1 MFHLQSLELLHWD
14 YCQRLTLPL
23 DGAIITVA
31 GPNGSGKTTL
41 LDAMR
46 TLLGLECSGG
56 RSYKTY
62 ARHAN
67 ADCAWLRAT
76 VDNRPRNRQS
86 SNRPF
91 ARCLLYA
98 DVVTLACRIDRNGG
112 DWTRRYTMV
121 EGDVSIEQ
129 LIERSGTGSAGGPS
143 VTSDKDW
150 LGIDNWRKRL
160 EGAGLSRAIAKV
172 LALEQ
177 GQTDRLCEYSPKEL
191 LKLVFDV
198 FGDQDVLDRYDE
210 ARSHQRQLT
219 QEVEAAERELSHG
232 RAQRAELEVRVN
244 NHRQYELKCQERERL
259 ATEVVPVMAN
269 HETRKQLA
277 TKLRELHR
285 QRLQSSDD
293 RRAHGQVKAELLQR
307 LHEQT
312 AAAEHVESLEAKVRT
327 ARRLQE
333 EARDAER
340 PMELTVKRADE
351 LQGLAV
357 VEGDAAQLTTRIAEL
372 SEHKQKLSA
381 QWQRLKDQRDDAQKA
396 FSALQGQRQAPPP
409 PDVTRFR
416 RVLDEAGIHHHLIA
430 DVIEIAD
437 ERWRAAAEGVLRGS
451 RWVVVLAQPGQEA
464 QAMALAERERYRHY
478 IVADADHAPASLTGT
493 DKHSLLAV
501 LKFSA
506 PVPRWLL
513 RQLSHIQRVDSTE
526 AGVKAGGEWIT
537 PEAYHRDGRGGRSV
551 WVDPGQHQF
560 GASAVATR
568 RASIENRLAQLDEE
582 MTRIVRDQAFFERQL
597 QDARQAAQ
605 GFTAAAELIEREAE
619 FNEARR
625 QLPVLKQA
633 RVDAGERWQQA
644 EADLKRAVVAQT
656 HAQHAY
662 RQAQE
667 RLAHIEQRSAQHER
681 EWQARFD
688 DLMGQAVMSREV
700 KLSLPAAWRR
710 AERLRD
716 MQTHYGNA
724 TQARLRAEAVDR
736 ELSEGQWETDGTV
749 AEQLTLMNANVLR
762 QEDEL
767 GQRKA
772 SNAAAAIAVDNA
784 RDRYTDV
791 LKVTVRRYRK
801 NIIELGQLAGVD
813 VQCELPHLGQDDVSL
828 RQAELKVHF
837 NFDGKGH
844 IGLND
849 GEASG
854 GQQVI
859 KSLILLVGL
868 MKDDE
873 TPGGFVFIDEPFA
886 HLDVRNIQL
895 VGHFLRSTRAQY
907 VLTTPITHNV
917 EVFEPADVTLVTAK
931 KAKGARWAPPIGV
944 LQRRPPADVV

>member
-46 TLLGLECSGG
+46 TLLGLDCSGG
-56 RSYKTY
+56 RNYKTY

-67 ADCAWLRAT
+67 ADSAWLRAT

-91 ARCLLYA
+91 ARCLLYS

-112 DWTRRYTMV
+112 DWTRRYIMV

-129 LIERSGTGSAGGPS
+129 MVERGSHGER
-143 VTSDKDW
+143 DW

-210 ARSHQRQLT
+210 ARNHQKQLT

-232 RAQRAELEVRVN
+232 KAQRAELESRVN
-244 NHRQYELKCQERERL
+244 NYRQWELKCQERETL
-259 ATEVVPVMAN
+259 GTEVVPVLSN
-269 HETRKQLA
+269 VETRKSLA
-277 TKLRELHR
+277 NKLRELHK

-293 RRAHGQVKAELLQR
+293 RRQHGQVKADLLQR
-307 LHEQT
+307 LQDQT
-312 AAAEHVESLEAKVRT
+312 DAATRVEELEAQLRN
-327 ARRLQE
+327 ARRVQE

-340 PMELTVKRADE
+340 PVELLVKRADE
-351 LQGLAV
+351 LQGLAS
-357 VEGDAAQLTTRIAEL
+357 VEGDAQQLTQRIAEL
-372 SEHKQKLSA
+372 GEHKQKLST

-396 FSALQGQRQAPPP
+396 MDGLKGQRLAPPP
-409 PDVTRFR
+409 PEVTRFR
-416 RVLDEAGIHHHLIA
+416 RVLDEAGIGHHLIA
-430 DVIEIAD
+430 DIIEITD
-437 ERWRAAAEGVLRGS
+437 EKWRAAAEGVLRGS
-451 RWVVVLAQPGQEA
+451 RWVVVLERAGQEA
-464 QAMALAERERYRHY
+464 QALALAEKERYRHY
-478 IVADADHAPASLTGT
+478 VVADADDAPAQP

-501 LKFSA
+501 LNFSA
-506 PVPRWLL
+506 PAPHWLL
-513 RQLSHIQRVDSTE
+513 RQLGNIRRVASTE
-526 AGVKAGGEWIT
+526 EGVKVGGEWIT
-537 PEAYHRDGRGGRSV
+537 PDAYHRDPRGGRSV
-551 WVDPGQHQF
+551 WVDPSQYQF
-560 GASAVATR
+560 GASAIATR
-568 RASIENRLAQLDEE
+568 RDSIDKRLAQLDEE
-582 MTRIVRDQAFFERQL
+582 MTRIVRDQAFFDRQL
-597 QDARQAAQ
+597 QDARKAAQ
-605 GFTAAAELIEREAE
+605 GFTAAAELAEREAE
-619 FNEARR
+619 FAEARR

-633 RVDAGERWQQA
+633 RAEAGERWQQT
-644 EADLKRAVVAQT
+644 EAQLKRAVVEQT
-656 HAQHAY
+656 NAQHAY
-662 RQAQE
+662 KQAQE

-681 EWQARFD
+681 EWQIRFD
-688 DLMGQAVMSREV
+688 DVIAQAVMSREV
-700 KLSLPAAWRR
+700 KLQLPRSWRR
-710 AERLRD
+710 PERIKEMLG
-716 MQTHYGNA
+716 HYGNA
-724 TQARLRAEAVDR
+724 TQARLRAEAVER
-736 ELSEGQWETDGTV
+736 ELNEGKWETDPTV
-749 AEQLTLMNANVLR
+749 IEQLTLMNANVLR

-767 GQRKA
+767 NQRKA

-784 RDRYTDV
+784 RERYTDV

-801 NIIELGQLAGVD
+801 NILELGQLAGVE
-813 VQCELPHLGQDDVSL
+813 VNAELPHLDGDDTGL

-837 NFDGKGH
+837 NFDGKGS

-931 KAKGARWAPPIGV
+931 KPKGARWAPPIGV
-944 LQRRPPADVV
+944 LQRRVPNEFA

>member
-23 DGAIITVA
+23 DGAIVTVA

-46 TLLGLECSGG
+46 TLLGLDCSGG
-56 RSYKTY
+56 RNYKTY

-67 ADCAWLRAT
+67 ADSAWLRAT

-98 DVVTLACRIDRNGG
+98 DVVTLVCRIDRNGG
-112 DWTRRYTMV
+112 DWQRRYTMV

-129 LIERSGTGSAGGPS
+129 LIERNE
-143 VTSDKDW
+143 KDW

-210 ARSHQRQLT
+210 ARNHQRQLT

-232 RAQRAELEVRVN
+232 KAQRAELEARVN
-244 NHRQYELKCQERERL
+244 SYRQYELKCQEREAL
-259 ATEVVPVMAN
+259 ATEVVPVLSN
-269 HETRKQLA
+269 HETRRVLGH
-277 TKLRELHR
+277 KLRELHK
-285 QRLQSSDD
+285 QRLQSSQD
-293 RRAHGQVKAELLQR
+293 RRQHGQVKAELLQR
-307 LHEQT
+307 LQDQSI
-312 AAAEHVESLEAKVRT
+312 AAERVDQLEAQVRS
-327 ARRLQE
+327 ARRVQE

-340 PMELTVKRADE
+340 PIELIVKRADE

-357 VEGDAAQLTTRIAEL
+357 VEGDADKLTLRISEL
-372 SEHKQKLSA
+372 SEHKQKLST
-381 QWQRLKDQRDDAQKA
+381 QWQRLKDQRDEAQKA
-396 FSALQGQRQAPPP
+396 MDALKGQRAAPPP

-416 RVLDEAGIHHHLIA
+416 RTLDEAGIAHHLIA
-430 DVIEIAD
+430 DIIEITD
-437 ERWRAAAEGVLRGS
+437 ERWRAAAEGVLRAS
-451 RWVVVLAQPGQEA
+451 RWVVVLNKAGQEA
-464 QAMALAERERYRHY
+464 QALALAEKERFRHY
-478 IVADADHAPASLTGT
+478 VVADAEEAPAQP
-493 DKHSLLAV
+493 DKHSLLNV
-501 LKFSA
+501 LRFSA
-506 PVPRWLL
+506 PAPRWLL
-513 RQLSHIQRVDSTE
+513 RQLGNIRRVNSTE
-526 AGVKAGGEWIT
+526 EGVKVGGEWIT

-568 RASIENRLAQLDEE
+568 RASIDQRLAQLDEE
-582 MTRIVRDQAFFERQL
+582 MTRVVREQAFFDRQL
-597 QDARQAAQ
+597 QDARKAAQ
-605 GFTAAAELIEREAE
+605 GFTAASELAEREAE

-625 QLPVLKQA
+625 QLPMLKQA
-633 RVDAGERWQQA
+633 RVEAGERWLQL
-644 EADLKRAVVAQT
+644 EAQLKRAVVEQT
-656 HAQHAY
+656 NAQHAY
-662 RQAQE
+662 QQAQE

-681 EWQARFD
+681 EWQTRFD
-688 DLMGQAVMSREV
+688 DTLAQAVMSREV
-700 KLSLPAAWRR
+700 KLQLPRRWRDAARI
-710 AERLRD
+710 AQ
-716 MQTHYGNA
+716 MQAKYGNV
-724 TQARLRAEAVDR
+724 TQARLRAESVER
-736 ELSEGQWETDGTV
+736 ELNEGHWETDATV
-749 AEQLTLMNANVLR
+749 TEQLTLMNANVLR

-772 SNAAAAIAVDNA
+772 SNAAAAIAVNNA
-784 RDRYTDV
+784 RERYTDV

-801 NIIELGQLAGVD
+801 NIIELGQLAGVE
-813 VQCELPHLGQDDVSL
+813 VNAELPHLDADDSGL

-837 NFDGKGH
+837 NFDGKGS

-873 TPGGFVFIDEPFA
+873 STGGFVFIDEPFA

-917 EVFEPADVTLVTAK
+917 EVFEPADITLVTAK
-931 KAKGARWAPPIGV
+931 KPKGARWAPPIGV
-944 LQRRPPADVV
+944 LQRRPAADHA

>member
-14 YCQRLTLPL
+14 YCQRLSLPL

-56 RSYKTY
+56 RNYKTY

-67 ADCAWLRAT
+67 ADSAWLRAT

-112 DWTRRYTMV
+112 DWTRRYIMV
-121 EGDVSIEQ
+121 EGDISIET
-129 LIERSGTGSAGGPS
+129 LIERG
-143 VTSDKDW
+143 DRDW

-191 LKLVFDV
+191 LRLVFDV
-198 FGDQDVLDRYDE
+198 FGDQEVLDRYDE
-210 ARSHQRQLT
+210 ARTHQKQLL

-232 RAQRAELEVRVN
+232 RAQRAELEARVN
-244 NHRQYELKCQERERL
+244 NHRQYELKCQERETL
-259 ATEVVPVMAN
+259 ATEVAPVLTN
-269 HETRKQLA
+269 QETRKSLA

-285 QRLQSSDD
+285 QRIQSSED
-293 RRAHGQVKAELLQR
+293 RRAHGQVKSDLLQR
-307 LHEQT
+307 LQDQTT
-312 AAAEHVESLEAKVRT
+312 AAERVEALEAKVRT
-327 ARRLQE
+327 ARRTQE

-340 PMELTVKRADE
+340 PIEVLVKRADE

-357 VEGDAAQLTTRIAEL
+357 VEGDAGQLTQRIAEL
-372 SEHKQKLSA
+372 SEHKQKLST
-381 QWQRLKDQRDDAQKA
+381 QWQRLKDQRDDAQRA
-396 FSALQGQRQAPPP
+396 MDALKGQRQAPPP
-409 PDVTRFR
+409 PEVTRFR
-416 RVLDEAGIHHHLIA
+416 RTLDEAGIHHHLIA
-430 DVIEIAD
+430 DIIEITD

-451 RWVVVLAQPGQEA
+451 RWVVVLANSRHEA

-478 IVADADHAPASLTGT
+478 IVADVEDAPSDA

-501 LKFSA
+501 LKFAA
-506 PVPRWLL
+506 PAPRWLL
-513 RQLSHIQRVDSTE
+513 RQLEHIRRVDSTE
-526 AGVKAGGEWIT
+526 AGVKVGGEWIT

-551 WVDPGQHQF
+551 WVEPSQHQF

-568 RASIENRLAQLDEE
+568 RDSIENRLAQLDEE
-582 MTRIVRDQAFFERQL
+582 MTRLVRDQAFFDRQL

-605 GFTAAAELIEREAE
+605 GFTAAAELVDREAE
-619 FNEARR
+619 FAEARR

-633 RVDAGERWQQA
+633 RVDAGERWQQSEA
-644 EADLKRAVVAQT
+644 ELKHAVVEQT
-656 HAQHAY
+656 NAQHAY

-667 RLAHIEQRSAQHER
+667 KLAHIEQRSAQHER

-688 DLMGQAVMSREV
+688 DLLGQALMSREV
-700 KLSLPAAWRR
+700 KHSLPLHWRSP
-710 AERLRD
+710 ERIRE
-716 MQTHYGNA
+716 MQAHYGNA

-736 ELSEGQWETDGTV
+736 ELTEGQWETDATV
-749 AEQLTLMNANVLR
+749 VEQLTLMNANVLR

-767 GQRKA
+767 NQRKA

-784 RDRYTDV
+784 RERYTDV

-801 NIIELGQLAGVD
+801 NVIELGQLAGVD
-813 VQCELPHLGQDDVSL
+813 VQCELPHLGDDDTTL
-828 RQAELKVHF
+828 RQAELKIHF

-917 EVFEPADVTLVTAK
+917 EVFEPADITLVTAK
-931 KAKGARWAPPIGV
+931 KPKGSRWAPPIGV
-944 LQRRPPADVV
+944 LQRRVPAEAY

>member
-23 DGAIITVA
+23 DGSIITVA

-67 ADCAWLRAT
+67 ADSAWLRAT

-98 DVVTLACRIDRNGG
+98 DVVTLVCRIDRNGG
-112 DWTRRYTMV
+112 DWTRRYIMV

-129 LIERSGTGSAGGPS
+129 LIERGSPGER
-143 VTSDKDW
+143 DW

-191 LKLVFDV
+191 LRLVFDV
-198 FGDQDVLDRYDE
+198 FGDQEVLDRYDE
-210 ARSHQRQLT
+210 ARTHQKQLL
-219 QEVEAAERELSHG
+219 QEVETAERELSHG
-232 RAQRAELEVRVN
+232 KAQRAELESRVN
-244 NHRQYELKCQERERL
+244 LYRQYELKCQERETL
-259 ATEVVPVMAN
+259 ATEVVPVLSN
-269 HETRKQLA
+269 VETRKQLVN
-277 TKLRELHR
+277 KLRELHR
-285 QRLQSSDD
+285 QRLQSADD
-293 RRAHGQVKAELLQR
+293 RRQHAQVKADLLQR
-307 LHEQT
+307 LHDQTT
-312 AAAEHVESLEAKVRT
+312 AAERVEALEAQVRT
-327 ARRLQE
+327 ARRVQE

-340 PMELTVKRADE
+340 PIEALVKRADE

-357 VEGDAAQLTTRIAEL
+357 VEGDAEKLTTRIAEL

-381 QWQRLKDQRDDAQKA
+381 QWQRLKDQRDDAQRA
-396 FSALQGQRQAPPP
+396 MDGLRGQRLAPPP
-409 PDVTRFR
+409 HDVQRFR
-416 RVLDEAGIHHHLIA
+416 RVLEEAGIAHHVIA

-451 RWVVVLAQPGQEA
+451 RWVVVLANPRHEA
-464 QAMALAERERYRHY
+464 QAMALAEKERYRHY
-478 IVADADHAPASLTGT
+478 IVADAEDAPAQP
-493 DKHSLLAV
+493 DPHSLLAV
-501 LKFSA
+501 LKVSA
-506 PVPRWLL
+506 PLPHWLL
-513 RQLSHIQRVDSTE
+513 RQLAHIRRVDSTE
-526 AGVKAGGEWIT
+526 AGVKVGGEWIT

-551 WVDPGQHQF
+551 WVEPGQYQF
-560 GASAVATR
+560 GASAVAAR
-568 RASIENRLAQLDEE
+568 RSSIEARLAQLDEE
-582 MTRIVRDQAFFERQL
+582 MTRVVRDQAFFERQL
-597 QDARQAAQ
+597 QDAKQAAQ
-605 GFTAAAELIEREAE
+605 GFTAAAELLEREAE

-633 RVDAGERWQQA
+633 RVDAGERWQDA
-644 EADLKRAVVAQT
+644 ERQLKHAVVEQT
-656 HAQHAY
+656 NAQHAY

-667 RLAHIEQRSAQHER
+667 RLAHLEGRSAQHAR
-681 EWQARFD
+681 EWQQRFD
-688 DLMGQAVMSREV
+688 DVIAQAVMSREV
-700 KLSLPAAWRR
+700 KLSLPARWRR
-710 AERLRD
+710 PERVREMLD
-716 MQTHYGNA
+716 HYGNA
-724 TQARLRAEAVDR
+724 TQARLRAEAVER
-736 ELSEGQWETDGTV
+736 ELNDGQWETDSTV
-749 AEQLTLMNANVLR
+749 IEQLTLMNANVMR

-767 GQRKA
+767 SQRKA
-772 SNAAAAIAVDNA
+772 SNVAASIAVDNA
-784 RDRYTDV
+784 RERYTDV
-791 LKVTVRRYRK
+791 LKATVRRYRK
-801 NIIELGQLAGVD
+801 NIVELGQLAGVE
-813 VQCELPHLGQDDVSL
+813 VNAELPHLDGDDTVL
-828 RQAELKVHF
+828 RQAELRVHF
-837 NFDGKGH
+837 NFDGKGA

-917 EVFEPADVTLVTAK
+917 EVFEPADITLVTAK
-931 KAKGARWAPPIGV
+931 KPKGARWAPPIGV
-944 LQRRPPADVV
+944 LQRRPAAEYVA

>member
-46 TLLGLECSGG
+46 TLLGLDCSGG
-56 RSYKTY
+56 RNYKTY

-67 ADCAWLRAT
+67 ADSAWLRAT

-91 ARCLLYA
+91 ARCLLYS

-112 DWTRRYTMV
+112 DWTRRYIMV

-129 LIERSGTGSAGGPS
+129 MVERG
-143 VTSDKDW
+143 DKDW

-210 ARSHQRQLT
+210 ARNHQKQLT

-232 RAQRAELEVRVN
+232 KAQRAELESRVN
-244 NHRQYELKCQERERL
+244 NYRQWELKCQERETL
-259 ATEVVPVMAN
+259 ATEVVPVLSN
-269 HETRKQLA
+269 VETRKSLA
-277 TKLRELHR
+277 NKLRELHK

-293 RRAHGQVKAELLQR
+293 RRQHGQVKADLLQR
-307 LHEQT
+307 LQDQT
-312 AAAEHVESLEAKVRT
+312 DAAARVEELEAQVRS
-327 ARRLQE
+327 ARRVQE

-340 PMELTVKRADE
+340 PVELLVKRADE
-351 LQGLAV
+351 LQGLAS
-357 VEGDAAQLTTRIAEL
+357 VEGDAQQLTQRIAEL
-372 SEHKQKLSA
+372 GEHKQKLST

-396 FSALQGQRQAPPP
+396 MDGLKGQRLAPPP
-409 PDVTRFR
+409 PEVTRFR
-416 RVLDEAGIHHHLIA
+416 RVLDEAGIGHHVVSDI
-430 DVIEIAD
+430 IEITD
-437 ERWRAAAEGVLRGS
+437 EKWRAAAEGVLRGS
-451 RWVVVLAQPGQEA
+451 RWVVVLDKPSQEA
-464 QAMALAERERYRHY
+464 QAMALAEKERFRHY
-478 IVADADHAPASLTGT
+478 IVAEAEDAPLKPDAD
-493 DKHSLLAV
+493 SLLAV
-501 LKFSA
+501 LKISA
-506 PVPRWLL
+506 PAPHWLL
-513 RQLSHIQRVDSTE
+513 RQLENIQRVASTE
-526 AGVKAGGEWIT
+526 AGVKIRGEWIT
-537 PEAYHRDGRGGRSV
+537 PDAYHRDGRGGRSV
-551 WVDPGQHQF
+551 WVDPSQYQF
-560 GASAVATR
+560 GASAVASR
-568 RASIENRLAQLDEE
+568 RDSIDKRLAQLDEE
-582 MTRIVRDQAFFERQL
+582 MTRIVRDQAFFDRQL
-597 QDARQAAQ
+597 QDARKAAQ
-605 GFTAAAELIEREAE
+605 GFTAASELAEREAE
-619 FNEARR
+619 FAEARR
-625 QLPVLKQA
+625 QLPLLKQA
-633 RVDAGERWQQA
+633 RAEAGERWQQT
-644 EADLKRAVVAQT
+644 EAQLKRAVVEQT
-656 HAQHAY
+656 NAQHAY
-662 RQAQE
+662 KQAQE

-681 EWQARFD
+681 EWQIRFD
-688 DLMGQAVMSREV
+688 DVMAQAVMSREV
-700 KLSLPAAWRR
+700 KLQLPRSWRR
-710 AERLRD
+710 PERIKEMLG
-716 MQTHYGNA
+716 HYGNA
-724 TQARLRAEAVDR
+724 TQARLRAEAVER
-736 ELSEGQWETDGTV
+736 ELNEGKWETDPTV
-749 AEQLTLMNANVLR
+749 IEQLTLMNANVLR

-767 GQRKA
+767 NQRKA

-784 RDRYTDV
+784 RERYTDV

-801 NIIELGQLAGVD
+801 NIIELGQLAGVE
-813 VQCELPHLGQDDVSL
+813 VNAELPHLDGDDTGL

-837 NFDGKGH
+837 NFDGKGS

-931 KAKGARWAPPIGV
+931 KPKGARWAPPIGV
-944 LQRRPPADVV
+944 LQRRAPAEFA

>member
-23 DGAIITVA
+23 DGSIITVA

-67 ADCAWLRAT
+67 ADSAWLRAT

-98 DVVTLACRIDRNGG
+98 DVVTLVCRIDRNGG
-112 DWTRRYTMV
+112 DWTRRYIMV
-121 EGDVSIEQ
+121 EGDVGIEQ
-129 LIERSGTGSAGGPS
+129 LIARGSAGER
-143 VTSDKDW
+143 DW

-177 GQTDRLCEYSPKEL
+177 GQTDRLCEYNPKEL
-191 LKLVFDV
+191 LRLVFDV
-198 FGDQDVLDRYDE
+198 FGDQEVLDRYDE
-210 ARSHQRQLT
+210 ARTHQKQLL
-219 QEVEAAERELSHG
+219 QEVETAERELSHG
-232 RAQRAELEVRVN
+232 KAQRAELESRVN
-244 NHRQYELKCQERERL
+244 LYRQYELKCQERETL
-259 ATEVVPVMAN
+259 ATEVVPVLSN
-269 HETRKQLA
+269 VETRKQLA
-277 TKLRELHR
+277 NKLRELHR
-285 QRLQSSDD
+285 QRLQSADD
-293 RRAHGQVKAELLQR
+293 HRQHAQVKADLLQR
-307 LHEQT
+307 LQDQTT
-312 AAAEHVESLEAKVRT
+312 AAERVESLEAQVRT

-340 PMELTVKRADE
+340 PIEALVKRADE

-357 VEGDAAQLTTRIAEL
+357 VEGDADQLTIRIAEL

-381 QWQRLKDQRDDAQKA
+381 QWQRLKDQRDDAQRA
-396 FSALQGQRQAPPP
+396 FDGLKGQRLAPPP
-409 PDVTRFR
+409 HDVQRFR
-416 RVLDEAGIHHHLIA
+416 RVLDEAGIAHHVIA

-451 RWVVVLAQPGQEA
+451 RWVVVLANPRHEA
-464 QAMALAERERYRHY
+464 QAMALAEKERYRHY
-478 IVADADHAPASLTGT
+478 IVADAEDAPARPEA
-493 DKHSLLAV
+493 HSLLGV
-501 LKFSA
+501 LKVGA
-506 PVPRWLL
+506 PLPRWLL
-513 RQLSHIQRVDSTE
+513 RQLEKIRCVDSTE
-526 AGVKAGGEWIT
+526 AGVKAGGPHGGEWIT

-551 WVDPGQHQF
+551 WVEPGQYQF
-560 GASAVATR
+560 GASAVAAR
-568 RASIENRLAQLDEE
+568 RSSIEARLAQLDEE
-582 MTRIVRDQAFFERQL
+582 MTRVVRDQAFFDRQL

-605 GFTAAAELIEREAE
+605 GFTAAAELVEREAA

-633 RVDAGERWQQA
+633 RMDAGERWQEA
-644 EADLKRAVVAQT
+644 ERQLKHAVVEQT
-656 HAQHAY
+656 NAQHAY

-667 RLAHIEQRSAQHER
+667 RLAHLEGRSAQHAR
-681 EWQARFD
+681 EWQQRFD
-688 DLMGQAVMSREV
+688 DVIAQAVMSREV
-700 KLSLPAAWRR
+700 KLSLPARWRR
-710 AERLRD
+710 ADRVREMLA
-716 MQTHYGNA
+716 HYGNA
-724 TQARLRAEAVDR
+724 TQARLRAEAVER
-736 ELSEGQWETDGTV
+736 ELNDGKWETDATV
-749 AEQLTLMNANVLR
+749 LEQLTLMNANVMR

-772 SNAAAAIAVDNA
+772 SNVAAGIAVNNA
-784 RDRYTDV
+784 RGRYTDV
-791 LKVTVRRYRK
+791 LKATVRRYRK
-801 NIIELGQLAGVD
+801 NIVELGQLAGVD
-813 VQCELPHLGQDDVSL
+813 VNADLPHLDGDDALL

-837 NFDGKGH
+837 NFDGKGA

-873 TPGGFVFIDEPFA
+873 STGGFVFIDEPFA

-917 EVFEPADVTLVTAK
+917 EVFEPADITLVTAK
-931 KAKGARWAPPIGV
+931 KPKGARWAPPIGV
-944 LQRRPPADVV
+944 LQRRVPADTY

>member
-46 TLLGLECSGG
+46 TLLGLDCSGG
-56 RSYKTY
+56 RNYKTY

-67 ADCAWLRAT
+67 ADSAWLRAT

-91 ARCLLYA
+91 ARCLLYS

-112 DWTRRYTMV
+112 DWTRRYIMV

-129 LIERSGTGSAGGPS
+129 MVERGSHGER
-143 VTSDKDW
+143 DW

-210 ARSHQRQLT
+210 ARNHQKQLT

-232 RAQRAELEVRVN
+232 KAQRAELESRVN
-244 NHRQYELKCQERERL
+244 NYRQWELKCQERETL
-259 ATEVVPVMAN
+259 ATEVVPVLSN
-269 HETRKQLA
+269 VETRKSLA
-277 TKLRELHR
+277 NKLRELHK

-293 RRAHGQVKAELLQR
+293 RRQHGQVKADLLQR
-307 LHEQT
+307 LQDQT
-312 AAAEHVESLEAKVRT
+312 DAATRVEELEAQVRS
-327 ARRLQE
+327 ARRVQE

-340 PMELTVKRADE
+340 PVELLVKRADE
-351 LQGLAV
+351 LQGLAS
-357 VEGDAAQLTTRIAEL
+357 VEGDAQQLTQRIAEL
-372 SEHKQKLSA
+372 GEHKQKLST

-396 FSALQGQRQAPPP
+396 MDGLKGQRLAPPP
-409 PDVTRFR
+409 PEVTRFR
-416 RVLDEAGIHHHLIA
+416 RVLDEAGIGHHLIA
-430 DVIEIAD
+430 DIIEITD
-437 ERWRAAAEGVLRGS
+437 EKWRAAAEGVLRGS
-451 RWVVVLAQPGQEA
+451 RWVVVLERAGQEA
-464 QAMALAERERYRHY
+464 QALALAEKERYRHY
-478 IVADADHAPASLTGT
+478 VVADADDAPAQP

-501 LKFSA
+501 LNFSA
-506 PVPRWLL
+506 PAPHWLL
-513 RQLSHIQRVDSTE
+513 RQLGNIRRVASTE
-526 AGVKAGGEWIT
+526 EGVKVGGEWIT
-537 PEAYHRDGRGGRSV
+537 PDAYHRDPRGGRSV
-551 WVDPGQHQF
+551 WVDPSQHQF
-560 GASAVATR
+560 GASAIATR
-568 RASIENRLAQLDEE
+568 RDSIDKRLAQLDEE
-582 MTRIVRDQAFFERQL
+582 MTRIVRDQAFFDRQL
-597 QDARQAAQ
+597 QDARKAAQ
-605 GFTAAAELIEREAE
+605 GFTAAAELAEREAE
-619 FNEARR
+619 FAEARR

-633 RVDAGERWQQA
+633 RAEAGERWQQT
-644 EADLKRAVVAQT
+644 EAQLKRAVVEQT
-656 HAQHAY
+656 NAQHAY
-662 RQAQE
+662 KQAQE

-681 EWQARFD
+681 EWQIRFD
-688 DLMGQAVMSREV
+688 DVIAQAVMSREV
-700 KLSLPAAWRR
+700 KLQLPRSWRR
-710 AERLRD
+710 PERIKEMLG
-716 MQTHYGNA
+716 HYGNA
-724 TQARLRAEAVDR
+724 TQARLRAEAVER
-736 ELSEGQWETDGTV
+736 ELNEGKWETDPTV
-749 AEQLTLMNANVLR
+749 IEQLTLMNANVLR

-767 GQRKA
+767 NQRKA

-784 RDRYTDV
+784 RERYTDV

-801 NIIELGQLAGVD
+801 NILELGQLAGVE
-813 VQCELPHLGQDDVSL
+813 VNAELPHLDGDDTGL

-837 NFDGKGH
+837 NFDGKGS

-931 KAKGARWAPPIGV
+931 KPKGARWAPPIGV
-944 LQRRPPADVV
+944 LQRRVPTEFA

>member
-1 MFHLQSLELLHWD
+1 MFHLRSLELLHWD

-23 DGAIITVA
+23 DGSIITVA

-56 RSYKTY
+56 RNYKTY

-67 ADCAWLRAT
+67 ADSAWLRAT

-129 LIERSGTGSAGGPS
+129 LIERSGQG
-143 VTSDKDW
+143 DRDW

-210 ARSHQRQLT
+210 ARTHQRQLL
-219 QEVEAAERELSHG
+219 QEVEAAERELVHG
-232 RAQRAELEVRVN
+232 KAQRAELEARVN

-259 ATEVVPVMAN
+259 ATEVVPVLSN
-269 HETRKQLA
+269 HETRKALA

-285 QRLQSSDD
+285 QRLQSVED
-293 RRAHGQVKAELLQR
+293 RRAHGQVKADLLQR
-307 LHEQT
+307 LHDQT
-312 AAAEHVESLEAKVRT
+312 AAAERVETLEARVRT

-340 PMELTVKRADE
+340 PIELIVKRADE

-357 VEGDAAQLTTRIAEL
+357 VEGDAGQLTTRIAEL
-372 SEHKQKLSA
+372 SEHKQKLST
-381 QWQRLKDQRDDAQKA
+381 QWQRLKDQRDEAQRALDALK
-396 FSALQGQRQAPPP
+396 GQRQAPPP
-409 PDVTRFR
+409 HDVVRFR
-416 RVLDEAGIHHHLIA
+416 RTLDEAGIGHHLIA
-430 DVIEIAD
+430 DIIEIAD

-451 RWVVVLAQPGQEA
+451 RWVVVLADPRHEA

-478 IVADADHAPASLTGT
+478 IVADAEDAPAQA
-493 DKHSLLAV
+493 DPHSLLAV
-501 LKFSA
+501 LKFAA
-506 PVPRWLL
+506 PAPRWLL
-513 RQLSHIQRVDSTE
+513 RQLQQIRRVDNTE
-526 AGVKAGGEWIT
+526 AGVKLGGQNGGDWIT

-551 WVDPGQHQF
+551 WVDPSQHQF

-568 RASIENRLAQLDEE
+568 RTSIEARLAQLDEE
-582 MTRIVRDQAFFERQL
+582 MTRLVRDQAFFDRQL

-605 GFTAAAELIEREAE
+605 GFTAAAELADRAAE
-619 FNEARR
+619 FNEARQ
-625 QLPVLKQA
+625 QLPMLKQA

-644 EADLKRAVVAQT
+644 EAELKRAVVEQT
-656 HAQHAY
+656 NAQHAY

-667 RLAHIEQRSAQHER
+667 RLAHLEQRSAQHER

-688 DLMGQAVMSREV
+688 DLVGQALMSREV
-700 KLSLPAAWRR
+700 KLSLPAGWRR
-710 AERLRD
+710 AERIRE
-716 MQTHYGNA
+716 MQVHYGNA

-736 ELSEGQWETDGTV
+736 ELAEGQWETDATV
-749 AEQLTLMNANVLR
+749 VEQLTLMNANVLR

-767 GQRKA
+767 AQRKA

-784 RDRYTDV
+784 RERYTDV

-813 VQCELPHLGQDDVSL
+813 VQCELPHLGQDDTTL

-931 KAKGARWAPPIGV
+931 KPKGARWAPPIGV
-944 LQRRPPADVV
+944 LQRRPQTFEA

>member
-46 TLLGLECSGG
+46 TLLGLDCSGG
-56 RSYKTY
+56 RNYKTY

-67 ADCAWLRAT
+67 ADSAWLRAT
-76 VDNRPRNRQS
+76 VDNRPRNRQT

-98 DVVTLACRIDRNGG
+98 DVVTLVCRIDRNGG
-112 DWTRRYTMV
+112 DWTRRYIMV

-129 LIERSGTGSAGGPS
+129 LIERN
-143 VTSDKDW
+143 DKDW

-210 ARSHQRQLT
+210 ARNHQKQLT

-232 RAQRAELEVRVN
+232 KAQRAELEARVN
-244 NHRQYELKCQERERL
+244 SFRQWELKCQERETL
-259 ATEVVPVMAN
+259 ATEVVPVLSN
-269 HETRKQLA
+269 FETRKSLSG
-277 TKLRELHR
+277 KLRELHR
-285 QRLQSSDD
+285 QRLQSQDD
-293 RRAHGQVKAELLQR
+293 RRQHSQVKADLLQR
-307 LHEQT
+307 LQDQAT
-312 AAAEHVESLEAKVRT
+312 AATRVEELEAQVRS
-327 ARRLQE
+327 ARRVQE

-340 PMELTVKRADE
+340 PVELLVKRADE
-351 LQGLAV
+351 LQGLAS
-357 VEGDAAQLTTRIAEL
+357 VEGDAQQLTLRITEL
-372 SEHKQKLSA
+372 GEHKQKLST
-381 QWQRLKDQRDDAQKA
+381 QWQRLKDQRDEAQKA
-396 FSALQGQRQAPPP
+396 MDGLKGQRLAPPP
-409 PDVTRFR
+409 PDVSRFR
-416 RVLDEAGIHHHLIA
+416 RVLDEAGIAHHLIA
-430 DVIEIAD
+430 DIVEITD
-437 ERWRAAAEGVLRGS
+437 EKWRAAAEAVLRGS
-451 RWVVVLAQPGQEA
+451 RWVVVLAKPGQEA
-464 QAMALAERERYRHY
+464 QALALAEKERYRHY
-478 IVADADHAPASLTGT
+478 VVADAEEAPAQP
-493 DKHSLLAV
+493 DKHSLLSV
-501 LKFSA
+501 LAISA
-506 PVPRWLL
+506 PAPKWLL
-513 RQLSHIQRVDSTE
+513 RQLGHIRRVAHTDE
-526 AGVKAGGEWIT
+526 GVKQGGEWIT
-537 PEAYHRDGRGGRSV
+537 PEAYHRDPRGGRSI
-551 WVDPGQHQF
+551 WVDPSQYQF
-560 GASAVATR
+560 GAAAIAGR
-568 RASIENRLAQLDEE
+568 RESIDKRLAQLDEE

-597 QDARQAAQ
+597 QDARKAAQ
-605 GFTAAAELIEREAE
+605 GFTAAAELADREAE
-619 FNEARR
+619 FAEARR
-625 QLPVLKQA
+625 TLPVLKQA
-633 RVDAGERWQQA
+633 RAEAGERWQQL
-644 EADLKRAVVAQT
+644 EAQLKRSVVEQT
-656 HAQHAY
+656 NAQHAY
-662 RQAQE
+662 KQAQE

-681 EWQARFD
+681 EWQQRFD
-688 DLMGQAVMSREV
+688 DVMAQAVMSREV
-700 KLSLPAAWRR
+700 KLQMPRSWRR
-710 AERLRD
+710 PERIKE
-716 MQTHYGNA
+716 MQGHYGNA
-724 TQARLRAEAVDR
+724 TQARLRAEAVER
-736 ELSEGQWETDGTV
+736 ELTEGKWETDATIT
-749 AEQLTLMNANVLR
+749 EQLTLMNANVLR

-767 GQRKA
+767 QQRKA
-772 SNAAAAIAVDNA
+772 SNVAAAVAVGNA
-784 RDRYTDV
+784 RERYTDV

-801 NIIELGQLAGVD
+801 NIIELGQLAGVEVNAD
-813 VQCELPHLGQDDVSL
+813 LPHLDSDDTGL

-837 NFDGKGH
+837 NFDGKGS

-873 TPGGFVFIDEPFA
+873 STGGFVFIDEPFA

-931 KAKGARWAPPIGV
+931 KPKGARWAPPIGV
-944 LQRRPPADVV
+944 LQRRPPPDYA

>member
-23 DGAIITVA
+23 DGSIITVA

-46 TLLGLECSGG
+46 TLLGLDCSGG
-56 RSYKTY
+56 RNYKTY

-67 ADCAWLRAT
+67 ADSAWLRAT

-91 ARCLLYA
+91 ARCLIYS

-112 DWTRRYTMV
+112 DWTRRYLMI

-129 LIERSGTGSAGGPS
+129 LIERGGPGER
-143 VTSDKDW
+143 DW

-191 LKLVFDV
+191 LRLVFDV

-210 ARSHQRQLT
+210 ARTHQKQLL
-219 QEVEAAERELSHG
+219 QEVEGAERELSHG
-232 RAQRAELEVRVN
+232 KAQRAELESRVN
-244 NHRQYELKCQERERL
+244 LYRQYELKCQERETL
-259 ATEVVPVMAN
+259 ATEVVPVLAS
-269 HETRKQLA
+269 HETRKSLA
-277 TKLRELHR
+277 NKLRELHR
-285 QRLQSSDD
+285 QRLQSADD
-293 RRAHGQVKAELLQR
+293 RRQHSQVKADLLQR
-307 LHEQT
+307 LQDQT
-312 AAAEHVESLEAKVRT
+312 DAAARVEELEAQVRT

-340 PMELTVKRADE
+340 PVETLVKRADE

-357 VEGDAAQLTTRIAEL
+357 VEGDGEKLTLRIAEL
-372 SEHKQKLSA
+372 SEHKQKLST
-381 QWQRLKDQRDDAQKA
+381 QWQRLKDQRDDAQRA
-396 FSALQGQRQAPPP
+396 YDALKGQRQAPPP
-409 PDVTRFR
+409 PEVQRFR
-416 RVLDEAGIHHHLIA
+416 RVLDEAGIAHHLIA
-430 DVIEIAD
+430 DIIEITD
-437 ERWRAAAEGVLRGS
+437 EKWRAAAEGVLRGS
-451 RWVVVLAQPGQEA
+451 RWVVVLAKPDQEA
-464 QAMALAERERYRHY
+464 QAMALAEKERFRHY
-478 IVADADHAPASLTGT
+478 IVADADEAPAKP
-493 DKHSLLAV
+493 DPDSLLAV
-501 LKFSA
+501 LNFSA
-506 PVPRWLL
+506 PAPHWLL
-513 RQLSHIQRVDSTE
+513 RQLGNIRRVASTE
-526 AGVKAGGEWIT
+526 AGVKVGGEWIT
-537 PEAYHRDGRGGRSV
+537 PEAYHRDNRGGRSV
-551 WVDPGQHQF
+551 WVDPSQHQF
-560 GASAVATR
+560 GAAAIATR
-568 RASIENRLAQLDEE
+568 RQSIENRLAQLDEE
-582 MTRIVRDQAFFERQL
+582 MTRLVRDQAFFERQL
-597 QDARQAAQ
+597 QDARQAAK
-605 GFTAAAELIEREAE
+605 GFTAAAELVEREAE
-619 FNEARR
+619 FGEARR

-644 EADLKRAVVAQT
+644 ETQLKRAVVEQT
-656 HAQHAY
+656 NAQHAY
-662 RQAQE
+662 KQAQE
-667 RLAHIEQRSAQHER
+667 RLAHLESRSAQHER
-681 EWQARFD
+681 DWQIRFD
-688 DLMGQAVMSREV
+688 DLMAQAVMAREV
-700 KLSLPAAWRR
+700 KLQLPRRWREPAR
-710 AERLRD
+710 IAE
-716 MQTHYGNA
+716 MQGKYGNV
-724 TQARLRAEAVDR
+724 TQARLRAEAVER
-736 ELSEGQWETDGTV
+736 ELSEGQWETDPTV
-749 AEQLTLMNANVLR
+749 IEQLTLMNANVLR

-767 GQRKA
+767 NQRKA
-772 SNAAAAIAVDNA
+772 ANAAASIAVDNA
-784 RDRYTDV
+784 RARYTDV

-801 NIIELGQLAGVD
+801 NIIELGHLAGVE
-813 VQCELPHLGQDDVSL
+813 VNAELPHLDGDDTVL

-837 NFDGKGH
+837 NFDGKGS

-931 KAKGARWAPPIGV
+931 KPKGARWAPPIGV
-944 LQRRPPADVV
+944 LQRRPPAEVL

>member
-23 DGAIITVA
+23 DGSIITVA

-46 TLLGLECSGG
+46 TLLGLDCSGG
-56 RSYKTY
+56 RNYKTY

-67 ADCAWLRAT
+67 ADSAWLRAT

-91 ARCLLYA
+91 ARCLLYS

-112 DWTRRYTMV
+112 DWTRRYLMV

-129 LIERSGTGSAGGPS
+129 LIERG
-143 VTSDKDW
+143 DREW

-191 LKLVFDV
+191 LRLVFDV

-210 ARSHQRQLT
+210 ARTHQKQLL
-219 QEVEAAERELSHG
+219 QEVEGAERELSHG
-232 RAQRAELEVRVN
+232 KAQRAELESRVN
-244 NHRQYELKCQERERL
+244 LYRQYELKCQERETL
-259 ATEVVPVMAN
+259 ATEVVPVLAS
-269 HETRKQLA
+269 HETRKSLA
-277 TKLRELHR
+277 NKLRELHR
-285 QRLQSSDD
+285 QRLQSADD
-293 RRAHGQVKAELLQR
+293 RRQHSQVKADLLQR
-307 LHEQT
+307 LQDQT
-312 AAAEHVESLEAKVRT
+312 EAAARVEDLEAQVRT

-340 PMELTVKRADE
+340 PVEALVKRADE

-357 VEGDAAQLTTRIAEL
+357 VEGDGEKLTLRIAEL
-372 SEHKQKLSA
+372 SEHKQKLST
-381 QWQRLKDQRDDAQKA
+381 QWQRLKDQRDDAQRA
-396 FSALQGQRQAPPP
+396 YDALKGQRQAPPP
-409 PDVTRFR
+409 PEVQRFR
-416 RVLDEAGIHHHLIA
+416 RVLDEAGIAHHLIA
-430 DVIEIAD
+430 DIIEITD
-437 ERWRAAAEGVLRGS
+437 EKWRAAAEGVLRGS
-451 RWVVVLAQPGQEA
+451 RWVVVLAKSGQEA
-464 QAMALAERERYRHY
+464 QAMALAEKERFRHY
-478 IVADADHAPASLTGT
+478 IVADAEDAPAKP
-493 DKHSLLAV
+493 DADSLLAV
-501 LKFSA
+501 LNFSA
-506 PVPRWLL
+506 PAPHWLL
-513 RQLSHIQRVDSTE
+513 RQLGNIRRVASTD
-526 AGVKAGGEWIT
+526 AGVKVGGEWIT
-537 PEAYHRDGRGGRSV
+537 PEAYHRDNRGGRSV
-551 WVDPGQHQF
+551 WVDPSQHQF
-560 GASAVATR
+560 GATAIATR
-568 RASIENRLAQLDEE
+568 RQSIENRLAQLDEE
-582 MTRIVRDQAFFERQL
+582 MTRLVRDQAFFDRQL
-597 QDARQAAQ
+597 QDARQAAK
-605 GFTAAAELIEREAE
+605 GFTAAAELAEREAE
-619 FNEARR
+619 FGEARR

-644 EADLKRAVVAQT
+644 ETQLKRALVEQT
-656 HAQHAY
+656 NAQHAY
-662 RQAQE
+662 KQAQE
-667 RLAHIEQRSAQHER
+667 RLAHLESRSAQHER
-681 EWQARFD
+681 EWQIRFD
-688 DLMGQAVMSREV
+688 DIMAQALMSREV
-700 KLSLPAAWRR
+700 KLQLPRRWREPTR
-710 AERLRD
+710 IAE
-716 MQTHYGNA
+716 MQGKYGNV
-724 TQARLRAEAVDR
+724 TQARLRAEAVER
-736 ELSEGQWETDGTV
+736 ELTEGQWETDPTV
-749 AEQLTLMNANVLR
+749 IEQLTLMNANVLR

-767 GQRKA
+767 NQRKA
-772 SNAAAAIAVDNA
+772 ANVAAAIAVDNA
-784 RDRYTDV
+784 RARYTDV

-801 NIIELGQLAGVD
+801 NITELGHLAGVE
-813 VQCELPHLGQDDVSL
+813 VNAELPHLEGDDTVL

-837 NFDGKGH
+837 NFDGKGS

-931 KAKGARWAPPIGV
+931 KPKGARWAPPIGV
-944 LQRRPPADVV
+944 LQRRPPADVI

>member
-46 TLLGLECSGG
+46 TLLGLDCSGG
-56 RSYKTY
+56 RNYKTY

-67 ADCAWLRAT
+67 ADSAWLRAT

-91 ARCLLYA
+91 ARCLLYS

-112 DWTRRYTMV
+112 DWTRRYIMV

-129 LIERSGTGSAGGPS
+129 MVERGSHGER
-143 VTSDKDW
+143 DW

-210 ARSHQRQLT
+210 ARNHQKQLT
-219 QEVEAAERELSHG
+219 QEVEAAERELAHG
-232 RAQRAELEVRVN
+232 KAQRAELESRVN
-244 NHRQYELKCQERERL
+244 NYRQWELKCQERETL
-259 ATEVVPVMAN
+259 GTEVVPVLSN
-269 HETRKQLA
+269 VETRKSLA
-277 TKLRELHR
+277 NKLRELHK
-285 QRLQSSDD
+285 QRLQSADD
-293 RRAHGQVKAELLQR
+293 RRQHGQVKADLLQR
-307 LHEQT
+307 LQDQT
-312 AAAEHVESLEAKVRT
+312 DTANRVEELEAQVRS
-327 ARRLQE
+327 ARRVQE

-340 PMELTVKRADE
+340 PIELLVKRADE
-351 LQGLAV
+351 LQGLAS
-357 VEGDAAQLTTRIAEL
+357 VEGDAQQLTQRIQEL
-372 SEHKQKLSA
+372 SDHKQQLST
-381 QWQRLKDQRDDAQKA
+381 QWQRLKDQRDEAQRA
-396 FSALQGQRQAPPP
+396 LNGLQGQRLAPPP
-409 PDVTRFR
+409 PEVQRFR
-416 RVLDEAGIHHHLIA
+416 RTLDEAGIAHHVVSDI
-430 DVIEIAD
+430 IEITD
-437 ERWRAAAEGVLRGS
+437 EKWRAAAEGVLRGS
-451 RWVVVLAQPGQEA
+451 RWVVVLDRPSQEA
-464 QAMALAERERYRHY
+464 QAMALAEKERFRHY
-478 IVADADHAPASLTGT
+478 IVAEAEDAPAKP
-493 DKHSLLAV
+493 DPDSLLAV
-501 LKFSA
+501 LKISA
-506 PVPRWLL
+506 PAPHWLL
-513 RQLSHIQRVDSTE
+513 RQLENIQRVASTE
-526 AGVKAGGEWIT
+526 AGVKIRGEWIT
-537 PEAYHRDGRGGRSV
+537 PDAYHRDGRGGRSV
-551 WVDPGQHQF
+551 WVDPSQYQF
-560 GASAVATR
+560 GASAVASR
-568 RASIENRLAQLDEE
+568 RTSIENRLAQLDEE
-582 MTRIVRDQAFFERQL
+582 MTRIVRDQAFFDRQL
-597 QDARQAAQ
+597 QDARKAAQ
-605 GFTAAAELIEREAE
+605 GFTAAAELAEREAE
-619 FNEARR
+619 FSEARR
-625 QLPVLKQA
+625 QLPMLKQA
-633 RVDAGERWQQA
+633 RAEAGERWQQT
-644 EADLKRAVVAQT
+644 EAQLKRAVVEQT
-656 HAQHAY
+656 NAQHAY
-662 RQAQE
+662 KQAQE

-681 EWQARFD
+681 EWQVRFD
-688 DLMGQAVMSREV
+688 DVIAQAVMSREV
-700 KLSLPAAWRR
+700 KLQMPRHWRTP
-710 AERLRD
+710 ERIKD
-716 MQTHYGNA
+716 MLGHYGNA
-724 TQARLRAEAVDR
+724 TQARLRAEAVER
-736 ELSEGQWETDGTV
+736 ELNEGKWETDPTV
-749 AEQLTLMNANVLR
+749 IEQLTLMNANVLR

-767 GQRKA
+767 NQRKA

-784 RDRYTDV
+784 RERYTDV

-801 NIIELGQLAGVD
+801 NIIELGQLAGVE
-813 VQCELPHLGQDDVSL
+813 VNAELPHLDGDDSVL
-828 RQAELKVHF
+828 RQAELRVHF
-837 NFDGKGH
+837 NFDGKGS

-917 EVFEPADVTLVTAK
+917 EVFEPADVTLVTSK
-931 KAKGARWAPPIGV
+931 KPKGARWAPPIGV
-944 LQRRPPADVV
+944 LQRRVAPEVY

>member
-46 TLLGLECSGG
+46 TLLGLDCSGG
-56 RSYKTY
+56 RNYKTY

-67 ADCAWLRAT
+67 ADSAWLRAT

-91 ARCLLYA
+91 ARCLLYS
-98 DVVTLACRIDRNGG
+98 DVVTLVCRIDRNGG
-112 DWTRRYTMV
+112 DWTRRYLMV

-129 LIERSGTGSAGGPS
+129 LIERGSPG
-143 VTSDKDW
+143 DRDW

-177 GQTDRLCEYSPKEL
+177 GQTDRLCEYSPREL
-191 LKLVFDV
+191 LRLVFDV
-198 FGDQDVLDRYDE
+198 FGDQEVLDRYDE
-210 ARSHQRQLT
+210 ARNHQKQLL

-232 RAQRAELEVRVN
+232 KAQRAELESRVN
-244 NHRQYELKCQERERL
+244 LFRQYELKCHERETL
-259 ATEVVPVMAN
+259 ATEVVPVLSS
-269 HETRKQLA
+269 HETRKSLA
-277 TKLRELHR
+277 TKLRDLHR
-285 QRLQSSDD
+285 QRLQSSAD

-307 LHEQT
+307 LQDQT
-312 AAAEHVESLEAKVRT
+312 NAAARVEAIEAQVRT

-340 PMELTVKRADE
+340 PVEALVKRADE
-351 LQGLAV
+351 LAGLAV
-357 VEGDAAQLTTRIAEL
+357 VEGDADKLTLRITEL

-381 QWQRLKDQRDDAQKA
+381 QWQRLKDQRDDAQRA
-396 FSALQGQRQAPPP
+396 YDALKGQRQAPPP
-409 PDVTRFR
+409 PDVGRFTRT
-416 RVLDEAGIHHHLIA
+416 LTEAGIAHHLIA
-430 DVIEIAD
+430 DIIEITD

-451 RWVVVLAQPGQEA
+451 RWVVVLANPRQEA
-464 QAMALAERERYRHY
+464 QAMSLAEKERYRHY
-478 IVADADHAPASLTGT
+478 IVADAEDAPAKP
-493 DKHSLLAV
+493 DADSLLAV

-506 PVPRWLL
+506 PAPRWLL
-513 RQLSHIQRVDSTE
+513 RQLENIQRVASTE
-526 AGVKAGGEWIT
+526 AGVKLKGEWIT

-560 GASAVATR
+560 GASAVAAR
-568 RASIENRLAQLDEE
+568 RASIEARLAQLDED
-582 MTRIVRDQAFFERQL
+582 MTRVVRDQAFFDRQL
-597 QDARQAAQ
+597 QDARKATQ
-605 GFTAAAELIEREAE
+605 GFTAAAELAEREAE
-619 FNEARR
+619 FSEARH
-625 QLPVLKQA
+625 QLPMLKQA
-633 RVDAGERWQQA
+633 RQEAGERWQQA
-644 EADLKRAVVAQT
+644 EAQLKRAVVEQT
-656 HAQHAY
+656 NAQHAY

-681 EWQARFD
+681 EWQVRFD
-688 DLMGQAVMSREV
+688 DVMAQAVMAREV

-710 AERLRD
+710 PARIAD
-716 MQTHYGNA
+716 MQAHYGNA
-724 TQARLRAEAVDR
+724 TQARLRAEAVER
-736 ELSEGQWETDGTV
+736 ELNEGQWETDGTV
-749 AEQLTLMNANVLR
+749 IEQLTLMNANVLR

-772 SNAAAAIAVDNA
+772 SNVAAGIAVDNA
-784 RDRYTDV
+784 RARYTDV
-791 LKVTVRRYRK
+791 LKATVRRYRK
-801 NIIELGQLAGVD
+801 NIIELGQLAGVE
-813 VQCELPHLGQDDVSL
+813 VNAELPHLDGDDSVL
-828 RQAELKVHF
+828 RQAELRVHF
-837 NFDGKGH
+837 NFDGKGA

-917 EVFEPADVTLVTAK
+917 EVFEPADITLVTAK
-931 KAKGARWAPPIGV
+931 KPKGARWAPPIGV
-944 LQRRPPADVV
+944 LQRRIPADVY

>member
-23 DGAIITVA
+23 DGSIITVA

-46 TLLGLECSGG
+46 TLLGLDCSGG
-56 RSYKTY
+56 RNYKTY

-67 ADCAWLRAT
+67 ADSAWLRAT

-91 ARCLLYA
+91 ARCLIYS

-112 DWTRRYTMV
+112 DWTRRYLMI

-129 LIERSGTGSAGGPS
+129 LIERGGPGER
-143 VTSDKDW
+143 DW

-191 LKLVFDV
+191 LRLVFDV

-210 ARSHQRQLT
+210 ARTHQKQLL
-219 QEVEAAERELSHG
+219 QEVEGAERELSHG
-232 RAQRAELEVRVN
+232 KAQRAELESRVN
-244 NHRQYELKCQERERL
+244 LYRQYELKCQERETL
-259 ATEVVPVMAN
+259 ATEVVPVLAS
-269 HETRKQLA
+269 HETRKSLA
-277 TKLRELHR
+277 NKLRELHR
-285 QRLQSSDD
+285 QRLQSADD
-293 RRAHGQVKAELLQR
+293 RRQHSQVKADLLQR
-307 LHEQT
+307 LQDQT
-312 AAAEHVESLEAKVRT
+312 DAAARVEELEAQVRT

-340 PMELTVKRADE
+340 PVETLVKRADE

-357 VEGDAAQLTTRIAEL
+357 VEGDGEKLTLRIAEL
-372 SEHKQKLSA
+372 SEHKQKLST
-381 QWQRLKDQRDDAQKA
+381 QWQRLKDQRDDAQRA
-396 FSALQGQRQAPPP
+396 YDALKGQRQAPPP
-409 PDVTRFR
+409 PEVQRFR
-416 RVLDEAGIHHHLIA
+416 RVLDEAGIAHHLIA
-430 DVIEIAD
+430 DIIEITD
-437 ERWRAAAEGVLRGS
+437 EKWRAAAEGVLRGS
-451 RWVVVLAQPGQEA
+451 RWVVVLAKPGQEA
-464 QAMALAERERYRHY
+464 QAMALAEKERFRHY
-478 IVADADHAPASLTGT
+478 IVADADEAPAKP
-493 DKHSLLAV
+493 DPDSLLAV
-501 LKFSA
+501 LNFSA
-506 PVPRWLL
+506 PAPHWLL
-513 RQLSHIQRVDSTE
+513 RQLGNIRRVASTE
-526 AGVKAGGEWIT
+526 AGVKVGGEWIT
-537 PEAYHRDGRGGRSV
+537 PEAYHRDNRGGRSV
-551 WVDPGQHQF
+551 WVDPSQHQF
-560 GASAVATR
+560 GAAAIATR
-568 RASIENRLAQLDEE
+568 RQSIENRLAQLDEE
-582 MTRIVRDQAFFERQL
+582 MTRLVRDQAFFERQL
-597 QDARQAAQ
+597 QDARQAAK
-605 GFTAAAELIEREAE
+605 GFTAAAELVEREAE
-619 FNEARR
+619 FGEARR

-644 EADLKRAVVAQT
+644 ETQLKRAVVEQT
-656 HAQHAY
+656 NAQHAY
-662 RQAQE
+662 KQAQE
-667 RLAHIEQRSAQHER
+667 RLAHLESRSAQHER
-681 EWQARFD
+681 DWQIRFD
-688 DLMGQAVMSREV
+688 DLMAQAVMAREV
-700 KLSLPAAWRR
+700 KLQLPRRWREPAR
-710 AERLRD
+710 IAE
-716 MQTHYGNA
+716 MQGKYGNV
-724 TQARLRAEAVDR
+724 TQARLRAEAVER
-736 ELSEGQWETDGTV
+736 ELSEGQWETDPTV
-749 AEQLTLMNANVLR
+749 IEQLTLMNANVLR

-767 GQRKA
+767 NQRKA
-772 SNAAAAIAVDNA
+772 ANAAASIAVDNA
-784 RDRYTDV
+784 RARYTDV

-801 NIIELGQLAGVD
+801 NIIELGHLAGVE
-813 VQCELPHLGQDDVSL
+813 VNAELPHLDGDDTVL

-837 NFDGKGH
+837 NFDGKGS

-931 KAKGARWAPPIGV
+931 KPKGARWAPPIGV
-944 LQRRPPADVV
+944 LQRRPPAEVI